1 MSDIPS
7 ANTPRLSDISSV
19 DSPRNSLDQTPPA
32 GMSGVNQATAT
43 GGPFNP
49 LGKTS
54 SPSLGDDPNKL
65 RHASPDSDALVSSD
79 DELEQKELSYFSQH
93 KNSALSALSSRRPS
107 YAAEFQNR
115 PRNYSMVGGGP
126 LSPTSSHP
134 SAPQGD
140 TAAWATGISSGSVG
154 PTTSQSLAPIWGSIW
169 NSEPSRKSPP
179 KPLNVQHSAV
189 VPGSTQ
195 SPLFVG
201 SEALPSP
208 TSMTPNAGDFPI
220 PIPLQPQL
228 RNYRSMSFSVGQLP
242 RELDERPRLS
252 PPAMGNGPRPHPPSG
267 LQHRPSRPSLLSEE
281 QYAGQ
286 SSPLRS
292 VFETEDDDANNAEL
306 NRAREPSGLHA
317 GYLQQAGG
325 AVTTQQ
331 ANYIRSRY
339 ESMRLRNRSASTA
352 SIPLAA
358 GLGGLA
364 SIGLNGGRDGE
375 RNFSGEEYESALADD
390 DDPDYHHFQA
400 QQADGRRFSEAP
412 QRSMS
417 LMYSPAENQ
426 RLENLRRQHWQS
438 AGHFA
443 GLESGSQSRRHSFAG
458 GLPMNDAPEKEYNI
472 AGSATELLAKRN
484 VSPPKYGE
492 NGLAALANRGNTR
505 SAPFA
510 PDRFG
515 PNRRE
520 DNFYLEEA
528 RLRQRQTFPVNKAPV
543 PSSITPPGQHHLQQL
558 QQAYTAPARLPS
570 PPLGIP
576 HRGMM
581 GMGSH
586 HVQQPR
592 SQQLLYFVTFKACR
606 GDVFYV
612 QEGTGL
618 RVRAGDLV
626 IVEAD
631 RGTDLGTVAAEN
643 ITWQEAKE
651 LKEEHAKEQYTWLM
665 MFATRRV
672 PASGAPPA
680 GGLHNGVNGNGMS
693 FANGGATGAMPGA
706 HGQMQGQDGATA
718 ELKPKMIK
726 RLAQVHEIQ
735 TLRDKE
741 ANEAKAKRVC
751 QQKVLEHRLPME
763 ILDAEF
769 QMYASF
775 YRTVIGY

>member
-1 MSDIPS
+1 MSDVLS
-7 ANTPRLSDISSV
+7 TSTPRLSDISSL
-19 DSPRNSLDQTPPA
+19 DSPRTSLDQTPPA
-32 GMSGVNQATAT
+32 GMSGVNQAPAT
-43 GGPFNP
+43 GSPFNP
-49 LGKTS
+49 LGNTS
-54 SPSLGDDPNKL
+54 SSFSLDDPKP
-65 RHASPDSDALVSSD
+65 RYESPESDALASSD
-79 DELEQKELSYFSQH
+79 DEIERKDLSYFPH
-93 KNSALSALSSRRPS
+93 KNSPLSALSSRRPS

-115 PRNYSMVGGGP
+115 PRNYSMAGGP

-140 TAAWATGISSGSVG
+140 TAAWSAGISAGSVASG
-154 PTTSQSLAPIWGSIW
+154 TGQIWGSIW

-189 VPGSTQ
+189 TPGSTQ
-195 SPLFVG
+195 SPLFAG

-208 TSMTPNAGDFPI
+208 TTMTPNAGEFPI

-242 RELDERPRLS
+242 RDLDERPRLS
-252 PPAMGNGPRPHPPSG
+252 PPAMANGPRPHPPSG

-292 VFETEDDDANNAEL
+292 VFETEDDDYSNN
-306 NRAREPSGLHA
+306 EPGRSGGESALQATTA
-317 GYLQQAGG
+317 GYLPQSGGLNSVQQAVYLKANLKYG
-325 AVTTQQ
+325 AT
-331 ANYIRSRY
+331 
-339 ESMRLRNRSASTA
+339 RLRNRSSSSASVPMA
-352 SIPLAA
+352 L
-358 GLGGLA
+358 GLGNLA
-364 SIGLNGGRDGE
+364 SPGFSGGRDCERSFPGE
-375 RNFSGEEYESALADD
+375 DHESALADD
-390 DDPDYHHFQA
+390 DDDYHNFQA
-400 QQADGRRFSEAP
+400 QVEQRRFSEAP

-417 LMYSPAENQ
+417 LMYSPAESQ
-426 RLENLRRQHWQS
+426 RLENLRRQHWQTP
-438 AGHFA
+438 AGHFV

-458 GLPMNDAPEKEYNI
+458 GLPMNDGLEKEYNI
-472 AGSATELLAKRN
+472 AGNIDILSKRN

-492 NGLAALANRGNTR
+492 NGMVGLTGRGKAHHFLTK
-505 SAPFA
+505 SAISY
-510 PDRFG
+510 
-515 PNRRE
+515 NNV
-520 DNFYLEEA
+520 DNSYLNDES
-528 RLRQRQTFPVNKAPV
+528 RLRQRQSFPSNKPSA
-543 PSSITPPGQHHLQQL
+543 PSSITPPGQHHHIQQL
-558 QQAYTAPARLPS
+558 QAYTIPARHPS
-570 PPLGIP
+570 PPLGIQ

-581 GMGSH
+581 AMSSH
-586 HVQQPR
+586 HTQQPR
-592 SQQLLYFVTFKACR
+592 SQQLLYFVTFKASR

-618 RVRAGDLV
+618 RVRKGDLV

-672 PASGAPPA
+672 AAPGAPPA
-680 GGLHNGVNGNGMS
+680 GGLHNTVNGGGVGY
-693 FANGGATGAMPGA
+693 ANGGATGAMPGV
-706 HGQMQGQDGATA
+706 HGQMQGQDGAAA

-751 QQKVLEHRLPME
+751 QQKVSEHRLPME

-769 QMYASF
+769 QM
-775 YRTVIGY
+775 